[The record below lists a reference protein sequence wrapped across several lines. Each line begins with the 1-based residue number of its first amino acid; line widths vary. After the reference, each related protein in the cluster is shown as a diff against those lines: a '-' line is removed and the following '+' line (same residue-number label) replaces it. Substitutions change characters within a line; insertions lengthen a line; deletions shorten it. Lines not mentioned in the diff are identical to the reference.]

1 MDQSGGNHPA
11 CSLDD
16 TTAMTSSYHEINV
29 SERGE
34 EETDHEMTLPVK
46 RLLNKARN
54 WVGDLSMDGVVTQ
67 EGQQVT
73 YVAQDLTERMKI
85 STSPNQR
92 NIVTSRNSSVQE
104 HGHLDDICVSDLNLM
119 VNEMEMEAK
128 KLAQSVDTLT
138 ENLTGILHSLSSM
151 TVDCV
156 FTASDGVSQL
166 CDTADASIKVMY
178 QVMAKCEELN
188 KAVQPLYQVNQQ
200 IKETKRLLDK
210 VEAEMN

>member
-1 MDQSGGNHPA
+1 
-11 CSLDD
+11 
-16 TTAMTSSYHEINV
+16 MTSSYHEINV

-92 NIVTSRNSSVQE
+92 NIGKLRLSV
-104 HGHLDDICVSDLNLM
+104 
-119 VNEMEMEAK
+119 
-128 KLAQSVDTLT
+128 
-138 ENLTGILHSLSSM
+138 
-151 TVDCV
+151 
-156 FTASDGVSQL
+156 
-166 CDTADASIKVMY
+166 
-178 QVMAKCEELN
+178 
-188 KAVQPLYQVNQQ
+188 
-200 IKETKRLLDK
+200 LL
-210 VEAEMN
+210 